1 MVRLAEGVVVGTA
14 RNAVAV
20 VRPPGHH
27 AECNQIMGFC
37 LYNNVAVAARVVQR
51 RRGVKRILILDWD
64 IHHGNATEHSFE
76 DDDGIMYVARGEEGG
91 YNITYILLDS
101 VQRNR
106 YTLVL
111 RMYIF
116 PLRP

>member
-1 MVRLAEGVVVGTA
+1 MGKA

-91 YNITYILLDS
+91 YNIIYILLDS